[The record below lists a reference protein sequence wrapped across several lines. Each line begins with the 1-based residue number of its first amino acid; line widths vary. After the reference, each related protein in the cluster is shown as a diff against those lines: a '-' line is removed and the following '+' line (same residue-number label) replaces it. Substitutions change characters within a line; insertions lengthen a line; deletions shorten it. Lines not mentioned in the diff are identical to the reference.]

1 LLSGPILKN
10 ALAFGD
16 VDGDGESELV
26 IGNENGDLAI
36 FKDSYHHSSKP
47 WFQTTGLRMISAIA
61 IGSFIEPHKNTIV
74 VVSGDGWCHILL
86 PGPAPSCPPDVPL
99 GCDNNMHIAHIQC
112 IPPNTHV
119 RICYK
124 VNVNLIQFCKYYVTS
139 AYSSV
144 ILMAMGKLS

>member
-1 LLSGPILKN
+1 MAFIGPILKN

-26 IGNENGDLAI
+26 IGNENGELAI
-36 FKDSYHHSSKP
+36 FKDSFHHSSKP

-99 GCDNNMHIAHIQC
+99 GCDNNMHVAHIQC

-119 RICYK
+119 SIRLTFCFIHNNYK
-124 VNVNLIQFCKYYVTS
+124 LFYD
-139 AYSSV
+139 
-144 ILMAMGKLS
+144 L